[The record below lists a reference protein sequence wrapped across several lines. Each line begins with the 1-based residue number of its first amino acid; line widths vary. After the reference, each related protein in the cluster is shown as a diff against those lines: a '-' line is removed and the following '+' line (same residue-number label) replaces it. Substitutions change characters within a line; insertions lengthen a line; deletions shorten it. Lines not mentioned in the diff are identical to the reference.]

1 MISNIG
7 FFLDPYAYFLLILFC
22 ETDLFSVTLTNL
34 TPGILPPQFVSDGI
48 TDVSHG
54 QVSSLDAL
62 QPFPFLHNTF
72 NLGNRLCVNLAL
84 IGGLKSPEME
94 TSRLQLQCEPM
105 KDVCGFFSSS

>member
-34 TPGILPPQFVSDGI
+34 TPGILPPQFMSDGI

-54 QVSSLDAL
+54 QVSSLDAV
-62 QPFPFLHNTF
+62 FLIK
-72 NLGNRLCVNLAL
+72 LKKS
-84 IGGLKSPEME
+84 GLLPP
-94 TSRLQLQCEPM
+94 RLQLRDSPLINSQ
-105 KDVCGFFSSS
+105 